1 MEKRRKNVFD
11 CPICGNPLIR
21 SKKPQIRCIYC
32 KCLVDVPQNT
42 NRKKMEPNLL
52 DEKIRENKND

>member
-1 MEKRRKNVFD
+1 MEKKRKNMFD

-32 KCLVDVPQNT
+32 KRLVDVPQYT
-42 NRKKMEPNLL
+42 NKKKVGGEV
-52 DEKIRENKND
+52 